1 MKVLLAMIVLAG
13 VLFVRVNAERFE
25 DGEYLHPKAGF
36 AVTFPEGW
44 SESDVPYATFA
55 VASPESEDTCVVLV
69 QEVPLSVTAEDLM
82 KGAERRGASA
92 RYQRISQQPARV
104 SGAEGYRSESRMRV
118 GGQGFRNS
126 ELHLVRDG
134 TAVTV
139 QCLGPEE
146 TFDARFLTYSRVL
159 DSFRWTD

>member
-25 DGEYLHPKAGF
+25 NGEYQHPKAGF
-36 AVTFPEGW
+36 AVQFPDGW
-44 SESDVPYATFA
+44 DESDVPYATFA
-55 VASPESEDTCVVLV
+55 VASPDSEDTCVVLV
-69 QEVPLSVTAEDLM
+69 QDVPRSVTAEDLM
-82 KGAERRGASA
+82 KGAERRGAAA
-92 RYQRISQQPARV
+92 RYERLSQQPTRV
-104 SGAEGYRSESRMRV
+104 GGVDGYRSESRMRV
-118 GGQGFRNS
+118 GGEGFRNS

-139 QCLGPEE
+139 QCLGSEE

-159 DSFRWTD
+159 DSFRWND